1 MTADLSSLANRLVKG
16 RELSIE
22 EYAFF
27 IENRTP
33 ELAQELAWQAVE
45 VRQGIY
51 GKDVYVRGLIEISNI

>member
-33 ELAQELAWQAVE
+33 ELAQELARQAVMCTC
-45 VRQGIY
+45 G
-51 GKDVYVRGLIEISNI
+51 G